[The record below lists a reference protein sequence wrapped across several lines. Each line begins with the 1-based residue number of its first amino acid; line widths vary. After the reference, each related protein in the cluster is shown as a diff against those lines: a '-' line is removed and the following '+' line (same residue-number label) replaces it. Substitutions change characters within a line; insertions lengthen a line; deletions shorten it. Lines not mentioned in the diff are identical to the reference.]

1 MRRWATAPEMM
12 DPDIAA
18 ELDGTAEL
26 LRALA
31 HPVRLQI
38 LHAVR
43 AGPLAVGEIEEA
55 TGIGQPGLSQQL
67 SILRKA
73 ELVRSERSG
82 KQVFYQ
88 VDGERMAEVAEA
100 LAALSGTG
108 AGEAASRHASAAAA
122 GLGAARGTRGA
133 GPTPPGGAARFA
145 RVFR

>member
-1 MRRWATAPEMM
+1 MPQSHL
-12 DPDIAA
+12 AA
-18 ELDGTAEL
+18 EFKATAEL
-26 LRALA
+26 LRALG

-43 AGPLAVGEIEEA
+43 ERPLAVGEIEEA

-73 ELVRSERSG
+73 ELVLSQRNG

-88 VDGERMAEVAEA
+88 VDSARMAAIAQA
-100 LAALSGTG
+100 LTMFG
-108 AGEAASRHASAAAA
+108 GEARGGTKAPAPSQAA
-122 GLGAARGTRGA
+122 
-133 GPTPPGGAARFA
+133 PSQGGAARFA

>member
-1 MRRWATAPEMM
+1 MPQSHL
-12 DPDIAA
+12 AA
-18 ELDGTAEL
+18 EFEATAEL
-26 LRALA
+26 LRALG

-43 AGPLAVGEIEEA
+43 ARPLAVGEIEEA

-73 ELVRSERSG
+73 ELVLSQRNG

-88 VDGERMAEVAEA
+88 VDGVRMAEIAQALTVLGDEA
-100 LAALSGTG
+100 GGGAKPPAPSQAAP
-108 AGEAASRHASAAAA
+108 RQ
-122 GLGAARGTRGA
+122 
-133 GPTPPGGAARFA
+133 GGAARFA

>member
-1 MRRWATAPEMM
+1 M
-12 DPDIAA
+12 DT
-18 ELDGTAEL
+18 GTFTGFDAMSEL

-31 HPVRLQI
+31 HPLRLQI

-43 AGPLAVGEIEEA
+43 SGQLSVGEIEER

-73 ELVRSERSG
+73 ELVQSERSG

-88 VDGERMAEVAEA
+88 VDRERLAEIGAALAVLGGGSVGESASGDAPPPSSAPAEA
-100 LAALSGTG
+100 PA
-108 AGEAASRHASAAAA
+108 
-122 GLGAARGTRGA
+122 
-133 GPTPPGGAARFA
+133 GGAARFA

>member
-1 MRRWATAPEMM
+1 MA
-12 DPDIAA
+12 DPSVSE
-18 ELDGTAEL
+18 ELDALAEV

-38 LHAVR
+38 LHAICER
-43 AGPLAVGEIEEA
+43 ELSVGEIEDA

-73 ELVRSERSG
+73 DLVLSQRSG

-88 VDGERMAEVAEA
+88 VDPERMSGIGHALAVMGGKAEVPPPQDAPV
-100 LAALSGTG
+100 LAPDS
-108 AGEAASRHASAAAA
+108 
-122 GLGAARGTRGA
+122 
-133 GPTPPGGAARFA
+133 GAARFA

>member
-1 MRRWATAPEMM
+1 MEPEAFVGFDATS
-12 DPDIAA
+12 
-18 ELDGTAEL
+18 EL

-31 HPVRLQI
+31 HPLRLQI

-43 AGPLAVGEIEEA
+43 SGQLSVGEIEER

-82 KQVFYQ
+82 KQVFYR
-88 VDGERMAEVAEA
+88 VDRDRLAEIGVALAVLSGGTVGESASGDTPSPSSAPAEA
-100 LAALSGTG
+100 PA
-108 AGEAASRHASAAAA
+108 
-122 GLGAARGTRGA
+122 
-133 GPTPPGGAARFA
+133 GGAARFA

>member
-1 MRRWATAPEMM
+1 MPQSHL
-12 DPDIAA
+12 AA
-18 ELDGTAEL
+18 EFEATAEL
-26 LRALA
+26 LRALG

-43 AGPLAVGEIEEA
+43 ARPLAVGEIEEA

-73 ELVRSERSG
+73 ELVLSQRNG

-88 VDGERMAEVAEA
+88 VDGARMAEIAQA
-100 LAALSGTG
+100 LTVLG
-108 AGEAASRHASAAAA
+108 GEAEGSAKSAAPSK
-122 GLGAARGTRGA
+122 AR
-133 GPTPPGGAARFA
+133 TPQGGAARFA

>member
-1 MRRWATAPEMM
+1 MPQSHLTAEFE
-12 DPDIAA
+12 A
-18 ELDGTAEL
+18 TAEL

-43 AGPLAVGEIEEA
+43 ERPLAVGEIEEA

-67 SILRKA
+67 SVLRKA
-73 ELVRSERSG
+73 ELVLSQRNG

-88 VDGERMAEVAEA
+88 VDGARMAEIAQTLTA
-100 LAALSGTG
+100 LGGG
-108 AGEAASRHASAAAA
+108 AG
-122 GLGAARGTRGA
+122 GAAPPSLPSQGA
-133 GPTPPGGAARFA
+133 APQGGAARFA